1 MALSPVMVELRASI
15 GEFRSRMA
23 EARGEVAKL
32 ETESRTHMAKFQAFG
47 KAAALGVAA
56 GVVVIGVESVKMAG
70 EFQTATSVLQTA
82 AGESS
87 AGLKIVRAGILDIAK
102 STGTTWQNLAEGMY
116 QVEKAGYRGAD
127 GLKILKAAAQG
138 AKEENA
144 SLSVVT
150 NAMTSVMAS
159 YNIPADKAVQVMNAL
174 KTAAAGSK
182 DTMQNYAA
190 SLSTVL
196 PIASAAHI
204 SFAQLGGALAALTR
218 HGTTAHEATQELN
231 GAIRG
236 LLTPLPAAQKAM
248 AQLGISS
255 IEVSQKLGQRG
266 ITGSMEYLTK
276 VIAEHTKG
284 GLVQIGM
291 MRQSASAT
299 DDLKRMM
306 DQMSPAAKAMA
317 ADLMNNTITV
327 KDYRKEAGHLDPVQA
342 AMGRQFATLALKA
355 KGFSDEAKAG
365 LPVQTTMEAQLRKVT
380 GGAVGLQTA
389 LMLSGS
395 STAYANDMTKRISE
409 SMNNASKEVEGWHQT
424 QGLFNTR
431 LDRFKQTVDV
441 LAIQIGTKLIPV
453 LTAAMDWMGKHKT
466 IVEAVAG
473 VIGGVLMIA
482 IGAWI
487 AGMVAAAAATVMA
500 TWPILLI
507 VAAVAGLAAGFV
519 YAWQK
524 SEVFRDVVIGVVDM
538 VKMGF
543 YKMVY
548 EGLGMFRVWLMAW
561 LETAGGI
568 LHGARLMLS
577 WVPGLGDKLKH
588 ADDAFRGF
596 KDGAL
601 STIDKLR
608 DGMHEKMLAATVQT
622 AYQSALTGQ
631 ALKHGI
637 EDRLPA
643 YLAIADKYGKTL
655 PQVLHDARL
664 PAKDAAT
671 IMAQAANSGF
681 AAGQPGA
688 SAASNQMGSSL
699 VDGVQAHVGLAAQAG
714 QNLALGARNGVAGVG
729 GFDTL
734 GSNAGQGF
742 VNGLQSM
749 MQPVSDA
756 AFNMA
761 KIATDAVAAAHN
773 THSPSQVFHELGR
786 NAGLGL
792 ALGMRSTRRG
802 VAEAALDIAQAARDA
817 IADAHEHHG
826 PRAHHPRQHAGAG
839 HTGHHPHAPHIPRVT
854 HHPRPTG
861 LPAGRACI
869 PVCKPGQGG
878 SPGAQSATI
887 DLHVILDGREIHR
900 SVQTH
905 ELQYQARN
913 SHSSTAVSKG
923 SSRAC

>member
-47 KAAALGVAA
+47 KVAFLGVGAAALSGAVVAVKAA
-56 GVVVIGVESVKMAG
+56 GDYQESLTQLVTGAGESEKNIRLVGDGMLKMAG
-70 EFQTATSVLQTA
+70 DVGIGAQELAKGMYPIESAGYHGA
-82 AGESS
+82 AGLQVLH
-87 AGLKIVRAGILDIAK
+87 AA
-102 STGTTWQNLAEGMY
+102 AEG
-116 QVEKAGYRGAD
+116 VRVSGADLATVAD
-127 GLKILKAAAQG
+127 GL
-138 AKEENA
+138 
-144 SLSVVT
+144 T
-150 NAMTSVMAS
+150 TAMND
-159 YNIPADKAVQVMNAL
+159 YHIPAEQAALTTSKLVTAVSLGKTHMQDLAGAL
-174 KTAAAGSK
+174 A
-182 DTMQNYAA
+182 
-190 SLSTVL
+190 TVL
-196 PIASAAHI
+196 PIASTAKVGLDQVLGAMSTMTALGTPAADAATYLKQTIAQLSNPTAKAAHEMKG
-204 SFAQLGGALAALTR
+204 LGLSS
-218 HGTTAHEATQELN
+218 
-231 GAIRG
+231 ID
-236 LLTPLPAAQKAM
+236 
-248 AQLGISS
+248 ISS
-255 IEVSQKLGQRG
+255 HLGQRG
-266 ITGSMEYLTK
+266 LTGTLEVLTNAIKSKMGPAGTVLIESLKKSAGNATAFQKILANLPPTQQTYVGALATMVGGTKSMQAALELTGSNAKTFADNVKTVSATTTEAGNHVKGTALAQKDLNNKMKDAVAAFKSVVIIIGEKLIPILTK
-276 VIAEHTKG
+276 ALDWLSKHKAVVIALTAVVAG
-284 GLVQIGM
+284 GLV
-291 MRQSASAT
+291 
-299 DDLKRMM
+299 
-306 DQMSPAAKAMA
+306 
-317 ADLMNNTITV
+317 
-327 KDYRKEAGHLDPVQA
+327 A
-342 AMGRQFATLALKA
+342 AMVAF
-355 KGFSDEAKAG
+355 
-365 LPVQTTMEAQLRKVT
+365 
-380 GGAVGLQTA
+380 
-389 LMLSGS
+389 
-395 STAYANDMTKRISE
+395 
-409 SMNNASKEVEGWHQT
+409 
-424 QGLFNTR
+424 
-431 LDRFKQTVDV
+431 
-441 LAIQIGTKLIPV
+441 
-453 LTAAMDWMGKHKT
+453 
-466 IVEAVAG
+466 AVAF
-473 VIGGVLMIA
+473 
-482 IGAWI
+482 
-487 AGMVAAAAATVMA
+487 VAANTV
-500 TWPILLI
+500 I
-507 VAAVAGLAAGFV
+507 VAIVAGIVALAAGFT

-655 PQVLHDARL
+655 PQVLKDARL

-671 IMAQAANSGF
+671 IMAQAANTGF
-681 AAGQPGA
+681 ASGQPGA
-688 SAASNQMGSSL
+688 AAASNQMGRGL

-826 PRAHHPRQHAGAG
+826 PRAHHPRHHAGAG
-839 HTGHHPHAPHIPRVT
+839 HAGHHPHAPHIPRVT